1 LPKHNQD
8 VWINFGRK
16 SKYPGLGDN
25 RHAFGKKYRSG
36 FHGRQSLCRRA
47 SSEIG
52 MSLALDYP
60 GLLENIKGVLNALD
74 DKKNRDS

>member
-1 LPKHNQD
+1 
-8 VWINFGRK
+8 
-16 SKYPGLGDN
+16 
-25 RHAFGKKYRSG
+25 
-36 FHGRQSLCRRA
+36 
-47 SSEIG
+47 